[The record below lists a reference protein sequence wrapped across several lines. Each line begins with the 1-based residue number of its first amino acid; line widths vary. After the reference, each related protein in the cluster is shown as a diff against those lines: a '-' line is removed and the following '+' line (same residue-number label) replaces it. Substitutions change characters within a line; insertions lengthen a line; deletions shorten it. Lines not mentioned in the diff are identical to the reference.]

1 MFRTTNAHCGTNG
14 FTMTEMLTVIAL
26 LGVASAVAIPQFS
39 GNITQYAQTAARSI
53 SQDIQYAQDL
63 AITTQS
69 PVTLSIE
76 SSGYEYSLK
85 DSSGDILTHPVNRK
99 PFTVNFQDDPNIS
112 QLTITVDFGGATK
125 VVFDAFGTPSTGG
138 TITLSH
144 SSMTSDVVLTLHA
157 ATGSITVSRAP

>member
-1 MFRTTNAHCGTNG
+1 MFRTTNIQRGTNG
-14 FTMTEMLTVIAL
+14 FTMTEMLLVVAL

-39 GNITQYAQTAARSI
+39 SNTTQYAQIAARSI

-63 AITTQS
+63 AVTTQS
-69 PVTLSIE
+69 PITLSIP
-76 SSGYEYSLK
+76 SGYEYSLK
-85 DSSGDILTHPVNRK
+85 DIWGTILTHPVNRK
-99 PFTVNFQDDPNIS
+99 PYSVNFQDDPDIS
-112 QLTITVDFGGATK
+112 QLNITVDFGGATK

-157 ATGSITVSRAP
+157 ATGSVTVSQTP

>member
-1 MFRTTNAHCGTNG
+1 MFRTTNIQRGTNG
-14 FTMTEMLTVIAL
+14 FTMTEMLIVVAL

-39 GNITQYAQTAARSI
+39 GNTTQYAQMAARSI

-63 AITTQS
+63 AVTTQS
-69 PVTLSIE
+69 PITLSIP
-76 SSGYEYSLK
+76 SGYEYSLK
-85 DSSGDILTHPVNRK
+85 DISGTILTHPVNRK
-99 PFTVNFQDDPNIS
+99 PFSVNFQDDPGIS

-144 SSMTSDVVLTLHA
+144 WKMPSDVVLTLHA
-157 ATGSITVSRAP
+157 ATGSVTVSQAP